1 MTCSF
6 KVGNT
11 YKTKDGPSVLVVYVD
26 DSMIL
31 GVCTPE
37 NGMKSGFCWRE
48 NGLYSDR
55 RLEFMDLV
63 VPEPIVQKL
72 WMDVYRSSGA
82 ESGYSVFMAGVAGDE
97 INRVRDYVGTFPF
110 TFVIEPPEVME
121 GQNE

>member
-63 VPEPIVQKL
+63 PPEAIIKRL
-72 WMDVYRSSGA
+72 WMHVYRSAGT
-82 ESGYSVFMAGVAGDE
+82 ESGYYGCLSTLEGGARPITLDIEGY
-97 INRVRDYVGTFPF
+97 IGTFPF
-110 TFVIEPPEVME
+110 SFKEPEKE
-121 GQNE
+121 